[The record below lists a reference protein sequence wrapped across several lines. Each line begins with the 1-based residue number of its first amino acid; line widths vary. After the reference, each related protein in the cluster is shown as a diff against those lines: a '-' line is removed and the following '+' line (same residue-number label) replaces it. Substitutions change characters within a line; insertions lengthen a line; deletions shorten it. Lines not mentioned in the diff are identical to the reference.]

1 MFGREVL
8 FQQEKRTTGYCLG
21 VASLT
26 SRVILGT
33 KKSLYFQ
40 LPAKG
45 KAIADS
51 AYVGTPEK
59 CTTSMDEHPPW
70 VTHIINR
77 ALAKGENYH
86 GRMKQFGA
94 LYQRFRSG
102 RRTLKDRLRKHKIC
116 VDAVH
121 VILYFELPH
130 QPLQDV

>member
-1 MFGREVL
+1 ME
-8 FQQEKRTTGYCLG
+8 
-21 VASLT
+21 
-26 SRVILGT
+26 
-33 KKSLYFQ
+33 
-40 LPAKG
+40 
-45 KAIADS
+45 
-51 AYVGTPEK
+51 
-59 CTTSMDEHPPW
+59 EHPPW

-102 RRTLKDRLRKHKIC
+102 KGNAYQDRMAKHKIC

-130 QPLQDV
+130 HPLQDV

>member
-1 MFGREVL
+1 MNDGIL
-8 FQQEKRTTGYCLG
+8 FRGGKLDEPRDTWDKN
-21 VASLT
+21 A
-26 SRVILGT
+26 
-33 KKSLYFQ
+33 LYFQ

-94 LYQRFRSG
+94 V
-102 RRTLKDRLRKHKIC
+102 TLPKIS
-116 VDAVH
+116 
-121 VILYFELPH
+121 FGET
-130 QPLQDV
+130 